1 MKTYYMFGDSL
12 MRGVMPDEAWNYHS
26 SDAIGFEAMQAQY
39 NMKFLNFAMPTFTSE
54 RVKMWLTQIMSNHPV
69 PDVAFLECGG
79 NDCDYNWKSICEGR
93 CDYEHRH
100 RVAPQDFKKNYEN
113 MIHLLQEKGVAVTA
127 VIAPPIAIEV
137 YLSYLLKSGV
147 DKDIMSEY
155 VNSVQQMQDEYA
167 GYGDIMRDT
176 AKENGCEILS
186 LRESF
191 LALGDMKAY
200 YSKDGMHPNHQGKY
214 DALGIIL
221 AQEKPCGV
229 LWGKKQAERLMS
241 RQVCGLIDAVVID
254 LDNNRDKVRAI
265 MDVTRQVKSGRNFL
279 IFPEGGYT
287 DNKNEL
293 QEFQAGCFSCS
304 LQTKTPIVPIAL
316 FDSYKSMNSNTFERV
331 DTQVHFLK
339 PILYSEYGEL
349 KKKEVAKLVK
359 SRIEER
365 MAQIKAGEINES
377 YELIG

>member
-26 SDAIGFEAMQAQY
+26 SDAIGFEKMQAQY

-54 RVKMWLTQIMSNHPV
+54 RVKMWLTQIMSSHLV

-100 RVAPQDFKKNYEN
+100 RVAPQDFKKNYE
-113 MIHLLQEKGVAVTA
+113 
-127 VIAPPIAIEV
+127 
-137 YLSYLLKSGV
+137 
-147 DKDIMSEY
+147 DIMSEY

-200 YSKDGMHPNHQGKY
+200 YSKDGMHPNEAGYALIRGDFEKY
-214 DALGIIL
+214 FASAAGII
-221 AQEKPCGV
+221 
-229 LWGKKQAERLMS
+229 
-241 RQVCGLIDAVVID
+241 
-254 LDNNRDKVRAI
+254 
-265 MDVTRQVKSGRNFL
+265 
-279 IFPEGGYT
+279 
-287 DNKNEL
+287 
-293 QEFQAGCFSCS
+293 
-304 LQTKTPIVPIAL
+304 
-316 FDSYKSMNSNTFERV
+316 
-331 DTQVHFLK
+331 
-339 PILYSEYGEL
+339 
-349 KKKEVAKLVK
+349 
-359 SRIEER
+359 
-365 MAQIKAGEINES
+365 
-377 YELIG
+377 